1 MDQLLRSDIIKSVV
15 SNDEI
20 LRQLLALEAR
30 IVAQPSVSN
39 SLKEWL
45 HWIVIGVFALQFLLA
60 LYFSRKSSGGLP
72 NERGVLN
79 GEELC
84 RRLDTLLRS
93 SPLSNS
99 SDNSRVSPP
108 PSPEQSPS
116 AAPSKV
122 LTRSSTSLV
131 ENAPAAGVLSPR
143 AGL

>member
-45 HWIVIGVFALQFLLA
+45 HWIVIGVFILQFLLA
-60 LYFSRKSSGGLP
+60 LYFSRKSPGGLP

-116 AAPSKV
+116 AVPSKV
-122 LTRSSTSLV
+122 LTRSSTSVLA
-131 ENAPAAGVLSPR
+131 NPAAGVMSPR